1 MASNQMPSSAFAYLQ
16 YDQIRAVDPH
26 SFYTDP
32 DPGPGPGPDPA
43 LKNLKKKIMKSFRK
57 L

>member
-32 DPGPGPGPDPA
+32 DPGPGPDPA